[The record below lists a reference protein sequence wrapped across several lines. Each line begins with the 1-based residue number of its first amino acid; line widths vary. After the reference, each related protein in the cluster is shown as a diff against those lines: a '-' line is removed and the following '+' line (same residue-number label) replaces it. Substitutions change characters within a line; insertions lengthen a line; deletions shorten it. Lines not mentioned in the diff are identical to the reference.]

1 MPEVGPCGRINH
13 GLGGAVNEIIEF
25 RDVSKSF
32 GTLKVLDGLNLH
44 VSAGEK
50 LALIGPSGSGKT
62 TILRI
67 LMTLEDIS
75 GGEVLLDGESLWHEM
90 HDGHPARASE
100 KHLRKMRTGVG
111 MVFQQFNLF
120 PHLTV
125 IENIEQPQVLIRK
138 TPKNDA
144 RDKAG
149 DLLAMVGLSDKH
161 SHYPH
166 QLSGG
171 QQQRVAI
178 ARALAM
184 DPKIM
189 LFDEVTSALDPELVE
204 EVLAV
209 LRKLAQET
217 DTTMLTV
224 THEMNF
230 ARDFA
235 DRVLFFE
242 KGKIVESGAPEQ
254 IFADPKEER
263 TRSFLRNFLSNI
275 N

>member
-1 MPEVGPCGRINH
+1 MSALCGRIDL
-13 GLGGAVNEIIEF
+13 GLAGGIVDQIIEF

-32 GTLKVLDGLNLH
+32 GDLRVLDDLNLH
-44 VSAGEK
+44 VKAGEK

-75 GGEVLLDGESLWHEM
+75 GGDVRLDGESLWHEERN
-90 HDGHPARASE
+90 GVRVRAGE
-100 KHLRKMRTGVG
+100 RHLRRMRTGVG

-120 PHLTV
+120 PHLTA

-138 TPKNDA
+138 TSKAQA

-149 DLLAMVGLSDKH
+149 DMLAMVGLADKQD
-161 SHYPH
+161 HYPH

-209 LRKLAQET
+209 LRRLAVET

-242 KGKIVESGAPEQ
+242 KGKIVESGSPDQ
-254 IFADPKEER
+254 IFTDPKEER